1 MTCESSKCQKRCH
14 SAYLCPLWRFLRQI
28 GWLFSVF
35 WIRVVSHAKWDEHGG
50 VQPQRSNPP
59 RMFTTDDEA
68 YGQERLS
75 FMFTR
80 CMGAKAAVGHS
91 GVATG
96 FTRLVGRWNVR
107 ATGHR

>member
-1 MTCESSKCQKRCH
+1 MNMS
-14 SAYLCPLWRFLRQI
+14 W
-28 GWLFSVF
+28 
-35 WIRVVSHAKWDEHGG
+35 
-50 VQPQRSNPP
+50 VQPHRSNPP

-75 FMFTR
+75 LMFPR
-80 CMGAKAAVGHS
+80 CMGAKAAAEHR

>member
-1 MTCESSKCQKRCH
+1 M
-14 SAYLCPLWRFLRQI
+14 A
-28 GWLFSVF
+28 
-35 WIRVVSHAKWDEHGG
+35 G

-75 FMFTR
+75 FMFPR
-80 CMGAKAAVGHS
+80 CMGAKAAVEHS

-107 ATGHR
+107 AIGRRRKLPWCDGFWTGGSPQLLA